1 MNIKK
6 RNRGIFSTFLCCF
19 GNKNNNSSSNYQ
31 APHVEENGNP
41 RVNIV
46 IISFCCSFSIF
57 FFLFTF
63 SVADKMG

>member
-46 IISFCCSFSIF
+46 IIPLYVLFSLLYH
-57 FFLFTF
+57 FFLYGK
-63 SVADKMG
+63 SC

>member
-46 IISFCCSFSIF
+46 IMSLFVLFSLYSF
-57 FFLFTF
+57 FFKNCRT
-63 SVADKMG
+63 K

>member
-19 GNKNNNSSSNYQ
+19 GNKNNNSSSNYTPQ
-31 APHVEENGNP
+31 HVEENGNP

-46 IISFCCSFSIF
+46 IIEFCYISFRFHVLVNF
-57 FFLFTF
+57 
-63 SVADKMG
+63 V